1 MTRSPFSLKSAH
13 LLMWS
18 SPLLLII
25 LVFTLTTGSTP
36 RVPAASSRP
45 PSSTSPVTT
54 QVPNSTT
61 STIPTTRASVPV
73 IVTAKATAPT
83 QTAPSTTRSTSSV
96 DNSFSSVTT
105 TTAKPV
111 APTSN
116 ANAMSGE
123 LSGTLNPGF
132 ESVDVPLLGPGN
144 WTLSSSGPTSQS
156 LNCGADTS
164 PVELQVV
171 VGSNQS
177 CQLEITSTSVGPSLS
192 WQLTPNT

>member
-61 STIPTTRASVPV
+61 STIPTTRASAPV

-105 TTAKPV
+105 T
-111 APTSN
+111 N

-144 WTLSSSGPTSQS
+144 WTLSASGPTSQS

-177 CQLEITSTSVGPSLS
+177 CQLEITSTSVGTSLS